1 MILHQAG
8 PADLPAI
15 ARLHAECFIRAWD
28 EAFLARLLAA
38 PGAVAFVGTRS
49 DAVAGFV
56 LSRAAAGEA
65 EIVSLGVSPGL
76 RRRGIGA
83 QLVRAVCR
91 RAFEAGV
98 LEVFLEV
105 SVTNAAAQALYAG
118 LGFCEVGRRPDYY
131 EEAVGA
137 ARDAL
142 VLGRALPIRAPA
154 FSGPKPL

>member
-1 MILHQAG
+1 MILRQGG
-8 PADLPAI
+8 PGDLPAI
-15 ARLHAECFIRAWD
+15 AALHSQCFARSWD
-28 EAFLARLLAA
+28 EQFLGRLLAA
-38 PGAVAFVGTRS
+38 PGAVAFVALES

-76 RRRGIGA
+76 RRRGFA
-83 QLVRAVCR
+83 AELVRAVCR

-105 SVTNAAAQALYAG
+105 SITNLAARSLYAG
-118 LGFCEVGRRPDYY
+118 LGFREVGRRPDYY
-131 EEAVGA
+131 EEEVGA

-142 VLGRALPIRAPA
+142 ILRRALPFGQGGQA
-154 FSGPKPL
+154 G